1 MRIRDITLTV
11 RDLAECAAFYRDVLE
26 LLVDEQSDHATV
38 RIGPSR
44 LVLRPGER
52 YTGVHHL
59 AFGVSPHEFVRTHEW
74 LGQRVK
80 IWTINGSEVF
90 PGPPGWNSRSLYFF
104 GPEEMILEY
113 IAHDVDAVHSVG
125 TGPSPNLLGIYEI
138 GVAVPDV
145 PAAVAELTDGF
156 GLAPFPPQTS
166 TVAPQTSTFAP
177 VGDHDGRFI
186 LVNPARHWLAA
197 PDHFPAPSAPIKA
210 TIDAPKH
217 PDGPTTLQSTMIY
230 AGGGPSTSAAA
241 WSGLQ

>member
-26 LLVDEQSDHATV
+26 LLVDERPDRATV

-44 LVLRPGER
+44 LVLLPGER
-52 YTGVHHL
+52 YTGVHHV
-59 AFGVSPHEFVRTHEW
+59 AFGISPHEFERAHEW
-74 LGQRVK
+74 LDQRVK

-113 IAHDVDAVHSVG
+113 IAHDVDAVHSA
-125 TGPSPNLLGIYEI
+125 GPGPAPNPLGIYEI

-145 PAAVAELTDGF
+145 HAAVAELTDGF

-166 TVAPQTSTFAP
+166 TVPPQTSTFAP
-177 VGDHDGRFI
+177 VGDHDGLFI
-186 LVNPARHWLAA
+186 LVSPERHWLAA

-210 TIDAPKH
+210 TIDAPKR
-217 PDGPTTLQSTMIY
+217 PDGPKTLQSTTIQTY
-230 AGGGPSTSAAA
+230 
-241 WSGLQ
+241 

>member
-26 LLVDEQSDHATV
+26 QLVDERPDHATV

-44 LVLRPGER
+44 LVLRPGEG

-90 PGPPGWNSRSLYFF
+90 AGPPGWNSRSLYFF

-113 IAHDVDAVHSVG
+113 IAHDVDAAHSVG
-125 TGPSPNLLGIYEI
+125 TGPAPNLLGIYEI
-138 GVAVPDV
+138 GRAAASGGADAAEDGADDGVDEPPVGRGAVRWSGGTGPICEPVKHDWQARPGGPV
-145 PAAVAELTDGF
+145 RRLRVHRPRSVRCARRGRAVA
-156 GLAPFPPQTS
+156 
-166 TVAPQTSTFAP
+166 
-177 VGDHDGRFI
+177 
-186 LVNPARHWLAA
+186 
-197 PDHFPAPSAPIKA
+197 PAPLRA
-210 TIDAPKH
+210 
-217 PDGPTTLQSTMIY
+217 LQLR
-230 AGGGPSTSAAA
+230 GGGPAGA
-241 WSGLQ
+241 GHRVVHVR